1 MRCCQSRRLVHVE
14 CFDTAITVDAAQ
26 VDGQCRAEP
35 EGIENITT
43 LDQWKNR
50 IGKVVEP

>member
-1 MRCCQSRRLVHVE
+1 MHVE